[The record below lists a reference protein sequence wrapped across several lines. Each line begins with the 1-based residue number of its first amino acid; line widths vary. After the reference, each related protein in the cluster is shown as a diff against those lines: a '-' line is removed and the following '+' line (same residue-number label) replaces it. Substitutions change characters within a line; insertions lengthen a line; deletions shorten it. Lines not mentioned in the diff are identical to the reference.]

1 MESSN
6 GPDRW
11 ETRNGIETMPQ
22 PATTQRTQEQRREQS
37 ERRMLKAAITLF
49 ARQGYQRTTLGQVG
63 REAGYTAGLVSH
75 KFGSKEGLLL
85 AVVRRI
91 AKRFLDDQLGS
102 AIEEASATDSIN
114 NFIRLYLREASLRE
128 GRMRA
133 LYVIMGEALGGVPEI
148 RKPIADLNASTRN
161 TLARIIQRGIDDG
174 EFQETV
180 NPDAAAALI
189 IGALRG
195 MVMQHLIDPK
205 RVDLSA
211 MRAAMQAT
219 AIAGLR

>member
-1 MESSN
+1 
-6 GPDRW
+6 
-11 ETRNGIETMPQ
+11 
-22 PATTQRTQEQRREQS
+22 
-37 ERRMLKAAITLF
+37 MLRAAIGLF

-63 REAGYTAGLVSH
+63 RKAGYTAGLVSH

-85 AVVRRI
+85 AVVKRI
-91 AKRFLDDQLGS
+91 ARRFLHDQLGS
-102 AIEEASATDSIN
+102 AIQQATAAASLN
-114 NFIRLYLREASLRE
+114 NFIELYLREASLRE
-128 GRMRA
+128 GSMRA

-148 RKPIADLNASTRN
+148 RKPIADLNASTRD
-161 TLARIIQRGIDDG
+161 TVARIIRQGIRDG
-174 EFQETV
+174 EFSAAV
-180 NPDAAAALI
+180 DADAAAALI

-205 RVDLSA
+205 GVALSP